1 MRGFS
6 LIELMIVVAV
16 LALLLAFGMPALS
29 TWAVDA
35 RIRSVAESLQ
45 NGLRLAQSSA
55 LQRNR
60 IGVFTLTEA
69 TPSWQATPSANGINW
84 YVRTLPLA
92 GSDEAGSTRASDF
105 YIEGNAV
112 SSQSG
117 ISVSDGPAQLCFSP
131 LGVQTTASGSY
142 GSLDVS
148 CSVRNPATYKVSSGV
163 PGSRSMNVLVYPGGR
178 VRMCDPSKPLSSE
191 TPYGC

>member
-35 RIRSVAESLQ
+35 RIRSIAESLQ

-60 IGVFTLTEA
+60 VGVFTLTDA
-69 TPSWQATPSANGINW
+69 APSWQAAPSTSGINW

-92 GSDEAGSTRASDF
+92 GSDEASSTRASDF

-112 SSQSG
+112 TSQSG
-117 ISVSDGPAQLCFSP
+117 ITVSGPAQLCFSP
-131 LGVQTTASGSY
+131 LGVQTAASGTY

-148 CSVRNPATYKVSSGV
+148 CNVTNPATYTVSSTV
-163 PGSRSMNVLVYPGGR
+163 AGSRRMNVLVYPGGR
-178 VRMCDPSKPLSSE
+178 VRMCDPSKTLSSG